1 MKYKYNIKNL
11 DCANCAKKI
20 EETLNKD
27 KNIKSASVNF
37 AKQTVT
43 VETNIS
49 DPFNY
54 VKDIVEKIEPDAILS
69 KEEIKETKNKDIYRI
84 LLGAFLGI
92 LGIIIKAPKYLSMIL
107 ILLAY
112 IILLYRTLT
121 TAIKQLRNKTINENF
136 LVTISTIGA
145 YLLGETHEGLM
156 VIFLY
161 EIGKMLESKAVN
173 KSRNS
178 VAELMNIKEETSN
191 LKDNNKIKVV
201 PTTEIKVGDIIVVKE
216 GERVPL
222 DGIVVKGETMLDTS
236 ALTGES
242 LPVSVS
248 TGDNVLSGSINKGGI
263 LEIKVS
269 SIYKDSTVNKI
280 LELVENATERKTKVE
295 TIVSKYS
302 SKYTIGVIIIAILTA
317 LFLPLFTNMTYTE
330 SIYKGLTILV
340 ISCPCAIAISIPLSY
355 FSGIG
360 AASKEGILIKGSNYL
375 DSIKDIKEIVFDKTG
390 TITTGEFYISK
401 INIHDKKYTEDQI
414 MKIFAGGESLSNH
427 PIAKSVLKNYT
438 KEINHEDI
446 KDYKEVSG
454 KGIEF
459 TYKKDKVRIGNA
471 KFCKNKE
478 ENSNIYLMINN
489 SIVADL
495 EIKDEIKKDVV
506 NTMQELKKMNINIH
520 MFTGDTK
527 EKATEIAQQVGI
539 DNINYSM
546 LPSDKY
552 TYLEEIIKKKTEKSI
567 VSFVGDGINDAP
579 VLKLSDLGIS
589 MGSLGTDSAIE
600 ASDVVIMNDNL
611 EKIVTAIN
619 ISKKTNKIIKENLIF
634 ALGVKLLVL
643 VLTLIGLS
651 TMLEAVFADVGVTV
665 LCILNTLR
673 LLKNNN
679 SCNIRKSNI

>member
-317 LFLPLFTNMTYTE
+317 LFLPLFTNMTYTD

-414 MKIFAGGESLSNH
+414 MEIFAGGESLSNH

-495 EIKDEIKKDVV
+495 EIKDEIKKDAIK
-506 NTMQELKKMNINIH
+506 TIQKLKNMNINIH

-673 LLKNNN
+673 LLK
-679 SCNIRKSNI
+679 K

>member
-1 MKYKYNIKNL
+1 MKYKYNIKDL

-27 KNIKSASVNF
+27 KNIKSASINF

-84 LLGAFLGI
+84 LLGAFLGV

-121 TAIKQLRNKTINENF
+121 TAIKQLKNKTINENF

-178 VAELMNIKEETSN
+178 VAELMNIKEEISN

-248 TGDNVLSGSINKGGI
+248 IGDKVLSGSINKGGV

-317 LFLPLFTNMTYTE
+317 LFLPLFTNMTYTD

-401 INIHDKKYTEDQI
+401 TNIHDKKYTEDQI
-414 MKIFAGGESLSNH
+414 MEIFAGGESLSNH

-489 SIVADL
+489 SLVADL

-552 TYLEEIIKKKTEKSI
+552 TYLEKIIKKKTEKSI

-673 LLKNNN
+673 LLK
-679 SCNIRKSNI
+679 K

>member
-49 DPFNY
+49 DSFNY
-54 VKDIVEKIEPDAILS
+54 VKDIVENIEPDAILS

-92 LGIIIKAPKYLSMIL
+92 LGIIIKNPKYLSMIL

-121 TAIKQLRNKTINENF
+121 TAIKQLKNKTINENF

-414 MKIFAGGESLSNH
+414 MEIFAGGESLSNH
-427 PIAKSVLKNYT
+427 PIAKSALKNYT

>member
-121 TAIKQLRNKTINENF
+121 TAIKQLKNKTINENF

-317 LFLPLFTNMTYTE
+317 LFLPLFTNMTYTD

-414 MKIFAGGESLSNH
+414 MEIFAGGESLSNH

-471 KFCKNKE
+471 KFCKVKE

>member
-37 AKQTVT
+37 AKQTVI

-84 LLGAFLGI
+84 LLGAFLGV
-92 LGIIIKAPKYLSMIL
+92 LGIIIKTPKYLSMIL

-121 TAIKQLRNKTINENF
+121 TAIKQLKNKTINENF

-222 DGIVVKGETMLDTS
+222 DGIVVNGETMLDTS

-248 TGDNVLSGSINKGGI
+248 IGDKVLSGSINKGGV

-269 SIYKDSTVNKI
+269 SLYKDSTVNKI

-317 LFLPLFTNMTYTE
+317 LFPPLFTNMTYTD

-414 MKIFAGGESLSNH
+414 MEIFAGGESLSNH

-643 VLTLIGLS
+643 VLTLIGIS

>member
-1 MKYKYNIKNL
+1 MKYKYNIKDL

-54 VKDIVEKIEPDAILS
+54 VKDIVENIEPDAILS

-92 LGIIIKAPKYLSMIL
+92 LGIIIKNPKYLSMIL

-121 TAIKQLRNKTINENF
+121 TAIKQLKNKTINENF

-302 SKYTIGVIIIAILTA
+302 SKYTIGVMIIAILTA
-317 LFLPLFTNMTYTE
+317 LFLPLFTNMTYTD

-414 MKIFAGGESLSNH
+414 MEIFAGGESLSNH

-471 KFCKNKE
+471 KFCKVKE

>member
-317 LFLPLFTNMTYTE
+317 LFLPLFTNMTYTD

-414 MKIFAGGESLSNH
+414 MEIFAGGESLSNH

-471 KFCKNKE
+471 KFCKVKE

-489 SIVADL
+489 SLVADL

>member
-1 MKYKYNIKNL
+1 MKYKYNIKDL

-37 AKQTVT
+37 AKQTVI

-92 LGIIIKAPKYLSMIL
+92 LGIIIKTPKYLSMIL

-121 TAIKQLRNKTINENF
+121 TAIKQLKNKTINENF

-178 VAELMNIKEETSN
+178 VAELMNIKEEISN

-242 LPVSVS
+242 LPISVS
-248 TGDNVLSGSINKGGI
+248 TSDNVLSGSINKGGV

-317 LFLPLFTNMTYTE
+317 LFLPLFTNMTYTD

-414 MKIFAGGESLSNH
+414 MEIFAGGESLSNH

-506 NTMQELKKMNINIH
+506 NTIQKLKNMNINIH

-552 TYLEEIIKKKTEKSI
+552 TCLEEIIKKKTEKSI

-673 LLKNNN
+673 LLK
-679 SCNIRKSNI
+679 K

>member
-54 VKDIVEKIEPDAILS
+54 VKDIVENIEPDAILS

-92 LGIIIKAPKYLSMIL
+92 LGIIIKNPKYLSMIL

-121 TAIKQLRNKTINENF
+121 TAIKQLKNKTINENF

-201 PTTEIKVGDIIVVKE
+201 PTTEIKDGDIIVVKE

-317 LFLPLFTNMTYTE
+317 LFLPLFTNMTYTD

-414 MKIFAGGESLSNH
+414 MEIFAGGESLSNH
-427 PIAKSVLKNYT
+427 PIAKSALKNYT

-527 EKATEIAQQVGI
+527 EKAAEIAQQVGI

-673 LLKNNN
+673 LLK
-679 SCNIRKSNI
+679 K

>member
-37 AKQTVT
+37 AKQTVI

-84 LLGAFLGI
+84 LLGAFLGV
-92 LGIIIKAPKYLSMIL
+92 LGIIIKTPKYLSMIL

-121 TAIKQLRNKTINENF
+121 TAIKQLKNKTINENF

-248 TGDNVLSGSINKGGI
+248 TGDNVLSGSINKVGI

-317 LFLPLFTNMTYTE
+317 LFLPLFTNMTYTD

-360 AASKEGILIKGSNYL
+360 TASKEGILIKGSNYL

-414 MKIFAGGESLSNH
+414 MEIFAGGESLSNH
-427 PIAKSVLKNYT
+427 PIAKSILKNYT

-506 NTMQELKKMNINIH
+506 NTIQKLKNMNINIH

-673 LLKNNN
+673 LLK
-679 SCNIRKSNI
+679 K

>member
-1 MKYKYNIKNL
+1 MKYKYNIKDL

-49 DPFNY
+49 DSFNY
-54 VKDIVEKIEPDAILS
+54 VKDIVENIEPDAILS

-92 LGIIIKAPKYLSMIL
+92 LGIIIKNPKYLSMIL

-121 TAIKQLRNKTINENF
+121 TAIKQLKNKTINENF

-317 LFLPLFTNMTYTE
+317 LFLPLFTNMTYTD

-414 MKIFAGGESLSNH
+414 MEIFAVGESLSNH

-506 NTMQELKKMNINIH
+506 NTIQKLKNMNINIH

-673 LLKNNN
+673 LLK
-679 SCNIRKSNI
+679 K

>member
-1 MKYKYNIKNL
+1 MKYKYNIKDL

-27 KNIKSASVNF
+27 KNIKSASINF
-37 AKQTVT
+37 AKQTVI

-92 LGIIIKAPKYLSMIL
+92 LGIIIKTPKYLSMIL
-107 ILLAY
+107 ILLDY

-121 TAIKQLRNKTINENF
+121 TAIKQLKNKTINENF

-178 VAELMNIKEETSN
+178 VAELMNIKEEISN
-191 LKDNNKIKVV
+191 LKDNNKIKIV

-317 LFLPLFTNMTYTE
+317 LFLPLFTNMTYTA

-414 MKIFAGGESLSNH
+414 MEIFAGGESLSNH

-489 SIVADL
+489 SLVADL

-673 LLKNNN
+673 LLK
-679 SCNIRKSNI
+679 K

>member
-1 MKYKYNIKNL
+1 MKYKYNIKDL

-37 AKQTVT
+37 AKQTVI

-84 LLGAFLGI
+84 LLGAFLGV

-121 TAIKQLRNKTINENF
+121 TAIKQLKNKTINENF

-317 LFLPLFTNMTYTE
+317 LFLPLFTNMTYTD

-414 MKIFAGGESLSNH
+414 MEIFAGGESLSNH

-478 ENSNIYLMINN
+478 KNSNIYLMINN
-489 SIVADL
+489 SLVADL

-506 NTMQELKKMNINIH
+506 NTIQKLKNMNINIH

-589 MGSLGTDSAIE
+589 MGSLGTDSAVE

-673 LLKNNN
+673 LLK
-679 SCNIRKSNI
+679 K

>member
-1 MKYKYNIKNL
+1 MKYKYNIKDL

-54 VKDIVEKIEPDAILS
+54 VKDIVENIEPDAILS

-92 LGIIIKAPKYLSMIL
+92 LGIIIKNPKYLSMIL

-121 TAIKQLRNKTINENF
+121 TAIKQLKNKTINENF

-161 EIGKMLESKAVN
+161 EIGKMLESKAIN

-317 LFLPLFTNMTYTE
+317 LFLPLFTNMTYTD

-414 MKIFAGGESLSNH
+414 MEIFAGGESLSNH

-506 NTMQELKKMNINIH
+506 NTMQELKNMNINIH

-539 DNINYSM
+539 YNINYSM

-673 LLKNNN
+673 LLK
-679 SCNIRKSNI
+679 K

>member
-92 LGIIIKAPKYLSMIL
+92 LGIIIKTPKYLSMIL

-121 TAIKQLRNKTINENF
+121 TAIKQLKNKTINENF

-317 LFLPLFTNMTYTE
+317 LFLPLFTNMTYTD

-414 MKIFAGGESLSNH
+414 MEIFAGGESLSNH

-643 VLTLIGLS
+643 VLTLIGIS